1 MIFIRKENNYMG
13 KYEYKVEFETNNNNL
28 NNPEETIPIILDKIT
43 SIIRTE
49 LLQYVDNPMVTFTIL
64 EKDK

>member
-1 MIFIRKENNYMG
+1 MG
-13 KYEYKVEFETNNNNL
+13 KYEYKVEFET

-43 SIIRTE
+43 NIIRTE

-64 EKDK
+64 EKEEI

>member
-1 MIFIRKENNYMG
+1 MG
-13 KYEYKVEFETNNNNL
+13 KYEYKVEFET

-49 LLQYVDNPMVTFTIL
+49 LLQYINNPMVTFTISD
-64 EKDK
+64 KDENKV

>member
-1 MIFIRKENNYMG
+1 MN
-13 KYEYKVEFETNNNNL
+13 KYEYIIEFET

-43 SIIRTE
+43 NIIRLE

-64 EKDK
+64 EKDDK

>member
-1 MIFIRKENNYMG
+1 MN
-13 KYEYKVEFETNNNNL
+13 KYEYKIIFETNNNNL

-43 SIIRTE
+43 NIIRSE

-64 EKDK
+64 EKDDK

>member
-1 MIFIRKENNYMG
+1 MG
-13 KYEYKVEFETNNNNL
+13 KYEYKVEFETNSNNL

-43 SIIRTE
+43 NIIRSE

-64 EKDK
+64 EKEDK

>member
-1 MIFIRKENNYMG
+1 MG

-64 EKDK
+64 EKDDK

>member
-1 MIFIRKENNYMG
+1 MG